1 VESIAEQQLVTRAK
15 GGDTQAFEAILAPLI
30 DPAHR
35 YACALL
41 HDPDLAQDAVQE
53 ASMRAWRKLS
63 RLRPGSPLRP
73 WFLGIV
79 ANQCRDQMRGRWWQ
93 VIRMPQPR
101 MLSSDFPEDVA
112 SHRAELRE
120 ALLRLRDGERRVVVL
135 RLYLDLPWAEVAT
148 AAGVTEAG
156 ARSRYYRAIDRL
168 RPVSGSQEA
177 MT

>member
-15 GGDTQAFEAILAPLI
+15 GGDVDAFEAILAPLI

-35 YACALL
+35 YSCALL

-53 ASMRAWRKLS
+53 ASMRAWRKLG
-63 RLRPGSPLRP
+63 RLRPGSPVRP

-101 MLSSDFPEDVA
+101 VLSSDLPEDVA
-112 SHRAELRE
+112 SRRAELRE
-120 ALLRLRDGERRVVVL
+120 ALLRLHDGERRVVVL
-135 RLYLDLPWAEVAT
+135 RLYLDLPWAEVAA

-156 ARSRYYRAIDRL
+156 ARSRYYRAMDRL

>member
-1 VESIAEQQLVTRAK
+1 MESIAEQQLVTLAK

-93 VIRMPQPR
+93 VIRMPHPR
-101 MLSSDFPEDVA
+101 VLSSDLPEDVA
-112 SHRAELRE
+112 SRRGELRE
-120 ALLRLRDGERRVVVL
+120 ALLRLHDGERRVVVL
-135 RLYLDLPWAEVAT
+135 RLYLDLPWAEVAA
-148 AAGVTEAG
+148 AAGVAEAS
-156 ARSRYYRAIDRL
+156 ARSRYYRAMDRL
-168 RPVSGSQEA
+168 RPVGGSQEA
-177 MT
+177 IT

>member
-53 ASMRAWRKLS
+53 ASVHAWRKLS
-63 RLRPGSPLRP
+63 RLRPGSPVRP

-79 ANQCRDQMRGRWWQ
+79 ANQCRDQMRARWWQ

-101 MLSSDFPEDVA
+101 LLSSDFPEDVA
-112 SHRAELRE
+112 SRRAELRE
-120 ALLRLRDGERRVVVL
+120 ALLRLHDGERRVILL

-148 AAGVTEAG
+148 AAGVSEAG
-156 ARSRYYRAIDRL
+156 ARSRYYRAMDRL

>member
-15 GGDTQAFEAILAPLI
+15 GGDMEAFEAILRPLI
-30 DPAHR
+30 EPAHR

-53 ASMRAWRKLS
+53 ASMRAWRKLG

-79 ANQCRDQMRGRWWQ
+79 ANQCRDQMRARWWQ

-101 MLSSDFPEDVA
+101 MLSTHLPEDIA
-112 SHRAELRE
+112 SRRAELRE
-120 ALLRLRDGERRVVVL
+120 ALLRLNDGERRVVIL
-135 RLYLDLPWAEVAT
+135 RLYLDLPWAEVAA

-156 ARSRYYRAIDRL
+156 ARSRYYRAMDRL
-168 RPVSGSQEA
+168 RPLSASQEA
-177 MT
+177 LT

>member
-1 VESIAEQQLVTRAK
+1 VESVAEQQLVTRAK
-15 GGDTQAFEAILAPLI
+15 GGDTQAFETILAPLI

-53 ASMRAWRKLS
+53 ASVRAWRKLS
-63 RLRPGSPLRP
+63 RLRPGSPFRP

-93 VIRMPQPR
+93 VIRIPQPR
-101 MLSSDFPEDVA
+101 VLSSDLPEDVA
-112 SHRAELRE
+112 SRRRELRE
-120 ALLRLRDGERRVVVL
+120 ALLRLHDGERQVVVL
-135 RLYLDLPWAEVAT
+135 RLYLDLSWAEVAA

-156 ARSRYYRAIDRL
+156 ARSRYYRAMDRL
-168 RPVSGSQEA
+168 RPRSGSQEA

>member
-1 VESIAEQQLVTRAK
+1 VESVAEQQLVTRAK

-53 ASMRAWRKLS
+53 ASVRAWRKLGG
-63 RLRPGSPLRP
+63 LRPGSPLRA

-79 ANQCRDQMRGRWWQ
+79 ANQCRDQMRVRWWQ

-101 MLSSDFPEDVA
+101 VLSSDLPEDVA
-112 SHRAELRE
+112 SRRVELRE
-120 ALLRLRDGERRVVVL
+120 ALLRLHDGERRVVVL
-135 RLYLDLPWAEVAT
+135 RLYLDLPWSEVA
-148 AAGVTEAG
+148 AATGVTEAG
-156 ARSRYYRAIDRL
+156 ARSRYYRAINRL
-168 RPVSGSQEA
+168 RPLGGSQEA
-177 MT
+177 IT